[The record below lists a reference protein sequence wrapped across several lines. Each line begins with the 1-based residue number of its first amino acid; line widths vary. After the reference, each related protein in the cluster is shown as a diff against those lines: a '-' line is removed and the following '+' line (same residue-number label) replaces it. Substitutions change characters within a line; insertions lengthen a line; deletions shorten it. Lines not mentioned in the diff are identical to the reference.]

1 MERHQNAIKAARQ
14 SEKRRK
20 ANSAA
25 RAGVRT
31 LVKTFEAK
39 LQALPKSKDEATK
52 LMDPIMTS
60 LQRTLMKA
68 GSKRLIS
75 KQAAS
80 RQVSRLSKK
89 LFKAIGGAKA

>member
-14 SEKRRK
+14 AEKHRK

-31 LVKTFEAK
+31 IVKAFETK
-39 LQALPKSKDEATK
+39 LQSLPKNKEEATK
-52 LMDPIMTS
+52 LMAPVLSS

-80 RQVSRLSKK
+80 RQVGRLSKK
-89 LFKAIGGAKA
+89 LAKAINGATA